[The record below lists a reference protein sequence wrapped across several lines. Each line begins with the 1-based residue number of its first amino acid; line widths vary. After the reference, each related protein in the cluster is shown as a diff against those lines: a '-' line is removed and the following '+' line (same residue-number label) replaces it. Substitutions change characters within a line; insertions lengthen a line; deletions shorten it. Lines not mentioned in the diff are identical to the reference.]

1 VVKENYLASME
12 TEMLGI
18 SPVAVLIQASTTDKR
33 RAVKK
38 ETPPTEARNAHRPK
52 LDGDILFY
60 FI

>member
-1 VVKENYLASME
+1 
-12 TEMLGI
+12 MLGI